1 MDSTEIIRHTAGKHP
16 RQWEGHMAMFIAN
29 ILWGVMSPVAKVVMQ
44 EGTITGITLS
54 SLRILGGTLLFL
66 IASILPSRVTGDVS
80 VERRDIWKL
89 FLASVIMISANQ
101 GLFIIGIS
109 YTAPID
115 TAVMCTTTPVFTLI
129 LSAIFIGMPMTPLK
143 VAGVA
148 LGIAGALILSLYGA
162 ESEIASNPMLGDMLC
177 LGAQI
182 CAAVYY
188 VFFLGIIRKYPPFT
202 LMKWMFLFSSLSWV
216 PCTLPWLTDT
226 DWSAVSFDSWMSIAY
241 IAIFPTFIAY
251 MLIPFS
257 QKRLK
262 PTMVSMYAYLQP
274 VSAAILAAIIG
285 LEIFGPIKGLA
296 SLLIFAGVACVSMA
310 TSDTRRKA

>member
-1 MDSTEIIRHTAGKHP
+1 MDSTEIIRQTAGKHP

-202 LMKWMFLFSSLSWV
+202 LMKWMFLFSSLTWV